1 MRPEIIGEKTKV
13 KVLSGKRTYIFFDN
27 AASTPALRR
36 VKEKLDQVLPYYSNV
51 ERGIGYKSFVS
62 TELFEEAREK
72 VREFLDVPESH
83 TVIFTKNTTEA
94 INKLARRMKEYIGN
108 GKVLTTE
115 MEHHSNLL
123 PWLKYYDTV
132 VVPVDSHGRL
142 DLNRIEDTLKKES
155 GKIKLVSVS
164 GASNVTGF
172 PNPIYEIGE
181 IAHRYGALFSVDGAQ
196 LVPHK
201 RVYVSRGI
209 DFLSFSAHKFYAPFG
224 SGALVARS
232 EFFSDG
238 VPESVGGGTVK
249 FVSLDEVIWADLPE
263 REEAGTPVILGAVAL
278 AEAMRAFEEWG
289 MENLERREEELHREL
304 YRVLSSFDRIEIL
317 GGERRPGDFPVIS
330 FTVKGASPYLISSV
344 LSFEYA
350 IGVRTGCFCAQ
361 PYVKKLM
368 GVSREETER
377 VKENLIEG
385 KLPGLGAIRTSL
397 SFYNTVEEIEVLKQA
412 LEEALSRREF
422 HYKYEPHL
430 KAFVPENFKFSL
442 PF

>member
-1 MRPEIIGEKTKV
+1 MRPEVVGEKTKV
-13 KVLSGKRTYIFFDN
+13 RVLSGERTYIFFDN

-36 VKEKLDQVLPYYSNV
+36 VKEKLNQVLPYYSNV

-94 INKLARRMKEYIGN
+94 INKLARRLKEFIGD

-123 PWLKYYDTV
+123 PWLNYYDTV

-142 DLNRIEDTLKKES
+142 DLNRIEDTLKKE
-155 GKIKLVSVS
+155 GGRIKLVSVS

-196 LVPHK
+196 LVPHR
-201 RVYVSRGI
+201 RVHVSRGI

-224 SGALVARS
+224 SGALVARA
-232 EFFSDG
+232 EFFRDG
-238 VPESVGGGTVK
+238 IPESVGGGTVK
-249 FVSLDEVIWADLPE
+249 FVSLDEVIWAELPE

-278 AEAMRAFEEWG
+278 AEAMRTFEEWG
-289 MENLERREEELHREL
+289 MENLERREEELHQEL
-304 YRVLSSFDRIEIL
+304 YRVLSSFDKIEIL
-317 GGERRPGDFPVIS
+317 GGERRAGDFPVIS
-330 FTVKGASPYLISSV
+330 FITKGVSPYLISSV

-368 GVSREETER
+368 GVSGEETER
-377 VKENLIEG
+377 VKKNLMEG

-397 SFYNTVEEIEVLKQA
+397 SFYNTAGEIEILKQA
-412 LEEALSRREF
+412 LEDALSRKNFR
-422 HYKYEPHL
+422 YQYDPHF
-430 KAFVPENFKFSL
+430 KAFIPENFKFSL